1 MSVGPIRA
9 RVYQI
14 GVTVKQEKDISSER
28 RTSYLILG
36 SDVPD
41 ALSMVQ
47 FQDSDLVE
55 ISVRK
60 VGDDVYVSPGVARL
74 IREQV
79 AES

>member
-1 MSVGPIRA
+1 MGVGPIRA
-9 RVYQI
+9 SAYQI
-14 GVTVKQEKDISSER
+14 DVTVKQEKDISDER

-36 SDVPD
+36 SDIPD

-60 VGDDVYVSPGVARL
+60 VGGDVYVSPGVVGL
-74 IREQV
+74 IRE
-79 AES
+79 